1 MSLQRSTSRRKG
13 SYGSRRRASEPK
25 QQEPTLLELKTIY
38 EGPCG
43 PASKKLLHKTS
54 LVITNRTV
62 EIEREGAN
70 LIMSILTCGCWYACF
85 QTASIEIYE
94 LQCIETLYLRDNV
107 IHGELRGR
115 GGGFVLDCPA
125 GGDVETKD
133 LFFELKEAWQVA
145 RHATNNDTVL
155 RVGDGNGDMLVQE
168 N

>member
-1 MSLQRSTSRRKG
+1 MISHHVIAPHGRCKHNFGNQT
-13 SYGSRRRASEPK
+13 
-25 QQEPTLLELKTIY
+25 
-38 EGPCG
+38 
-43 PASKKLLHKTS
+43 

-115 GGGFVLDCPA
+115 GGKFVLDCPPA
-125 GGDVETKD
+125 GDVETKD
-133 LFFELKEAWQVA
+133 LFFELKEAWQTA
-145 RHATNNDTVL
+145 RHAANTDTVL
-155 RVGDGNGDMLVQE
+155 KVSDGNDDVLVQQ